1 MEAGIHFHPWGLT
14 TLRSARQAA
23 RTVNRETLSTMA
35 TVIGAVVALGAFVRD
50 EIGDVRVDIAHVRTD
65 VAGLKTD
72 VAGLKADVAELKT
85 DVAELRTDVAD
96 LKERMVRVEV
106 LLGISRVVVGE
117 LTSGHEDSASR

>member
-14 TLRSARQAA
+14 TLRSAQQAV
-23 RTVNRETLSTMA
+23 RTVNRETLSIMA
-35 TVIGAVVALGAFVRD
+35 TVIVAVVALGAFVRD

-65 VAGLKTD
+65 VAELKTD
-72 VAGLKADVAELKT
+72 VAGLKT

-117 LTSGHEDSASR
+117 LTFGHEDSASR

>member
-50 EIGDVRVDIAHVRTD
+50 EIGTC
-65 VAGLKTD
+65 G
-72 VAGLKADVAELKT
+72 
-85 DVAELRTDVAD
+85 
-96 LKERMVRVEV
+96 
-106 LLGISRVVVGE
+106 
-117 LTSGHEDSASR
+117 